1 MRVHPGDR
9 IDGRYLVYEQ
19 VDENWGVCAWR
30 AQDEV
35 LGRDVLLTTFHPE
48 DPRAP
53 ALVEAA
59 RAAARVR
66 DHRFIRI
73 LDAQVATPTGF
84 LVREWI
90 GGRTLADLLG
100 AGPLPEPVAVAITRD
115 VAEAVA
121 AAHADGQAHL
131 CIDPSTVVLTDDGAV
146 RVRGLGTAAV
156 LRGVHPGP
164 DGAARD
170 DTVGIGRVLYAA
182 LTARST
188 SDDGFSPA
196 TGLPQARRRDEGLP
210 APRQVRAGV
219 SPLLD
224 AITVRALGSGRSHRF
239 PPYHDPRE
247 VARALQ
253 RLSDGADPSVPALA
267 VVPGVGEGG
276 EVGQTLAPP
285 AAGPARPALDP
296 HPPGVEPPR
305 PLPLDLAPP
314 PDPHPPRASG
324 PTWLRRAGAVAVIAL
339 GVGTLL
345 LALELVAANRVP
357 EADPAATG
365 SATGTA
371 GAGQDRPDASPDPAA
386 TLQLVAARDYDP
398 LGNGSENAE
407 AAPSA
412 IDGNRD
418 TAWST
423 QTYYDPLEQQKAG
436 VGLLLDLGR
445 EVDVG
450 TVRLSLTGRP
460 ADVEVRLAPAGAQT
474 PPATQD
480 GFKVLGQARGAG
492 GDVTIT
498 GRPVDTRYV
507 LVWFTRLPPVDDGWR
522 GGIAEVT
529 VQS

>member
-9 IDGRYLVYEQ
+9 IDGRYLVDEQ

-30 AQDEV
+30 AQDLV

-66 DHRFIRI
+66 DHRFVRI
-73 LDAQVATPTGF
+73 LDAQVASPTGF
-84 LVREWI
+84 LVREWV

-115 VAEAVA
+115 VAEALA

-146 RVRGLGTAAV
+146 RIRGLGTAAV

-164 DGAARD
+164 DGSARD
-170 DTVGIGRVLYAA
+170 DTVGLGRVLYAA

-188 SDDGFSPA
+188 SEGAFTPA
-196 TGLPQARRRDEGLP
+196 NGLPQARRRDTALP

-239 PPYHDPRE
+239 PPYRDPQD

-253 RLSDGADPSVPALA
+253 RLSDDAGSSVPVLA
-267 VVPGVGEGG
+267 VVPESGELSQEGLTSPP
-276 EVGQTLAPP
+276 VPAP
-285 AAGPARPALDP
+285 RPALDP
-296 HPPGVEPPR
+296 HPAGVEPPQ
-305 PLPLDLAPP
+305 PLPLELTPAP
-314 PDPHPPRASG
+314 DATSSRASS
-324 PTWLRRAGAVAVIAL
+324 PTWLRRAGLVAVVAL

-357 EADPAATG
+357 EVSPST
-365 SATGTA
+365 TA
-371 GAGQDRPDASPDPAA
+371 GASGTDGTGSGRADASPGPDA

-398 LGNGSENAE
+398 LGNGSENGD
-407 AAPSA
+407 AAPAA
-412 IDGNRD
+412 IDGNAE

-445 EVDVG
+445 EVSVG
-450 TVRLSLTGRP
+450 SVRLTLAGQP
-460 ADVEVRLAPAGAQT
+460 ADVEVRLAPPGAQT
-474 PPATQD
+474 PPATQEE
-480 GFKVLGQARGAG
+480 FTVLGRAQAAG
-492 GDVTIT
+492 PEVNVTGEAGT
-498 GRPVDTRYV
+498 TRFV
-507 LVWFTRLPPVDDGWR
+507 LVWFTRLPPVADGWR